1 MERKITSPQ
10 PDCCFG
16 LISTCKDATVMFTIR
31 FQTIQYR
38 PDLLITLRSNVD
50 GWEKDISGIYEN
62 DEWRFELPE
71 TRYAQGM
78 QFKFVLETN
87 YWMMGQNLQIFPASN
102 DNFIFTEVAVQ
113 FPIVDEMVVEN
124 SHVQQLFFPPNL
136 NENQRF
142 DVIVIGSG
150 VGGGIL
156 ADQCS
161 DQGLNVLVLEAG
173 SYLFPT
179 HVANLPRQHQV
190 GQFSKHVWG
199 LYDEF
204 KVNNYVNT
212 PNSNFNGGQAFN
224 LGGKSIFWGGL
235 IPRMMAWELDFWAPE
250 VKQYLERNGYNLAED
265 LMNRSTLPAS
275 PYHQNVKR
283 SLRDILPEFDHL
295 DAPVAVQ
302 YSNGNFST
310 IPTGMF
316 STADLLMESMLTNGP
331 SGNQTLAINLNHVVT
346 QIQTAGDNVSGVTA
360 YDLIAKK
367 YRTYRA
373 KAVVLAAGTIES
385 AKIAQLSN
393 LRDPNNLIGTGITD
407 HPIYFTHFAIPANSP
422 FYDPLNCSKIVSQHR
437 DISATNHAFNMV
449 LELGADFNQGRFID
463 DDTLRRHNQLKNNM
477 MLCEIVFL
485 FNSPLM
491 NENSVRQNGPATVKP
506 NISIQRSPTADPFWG
521 EMNALKDRVIN
532 TLGGV
537 PLPGGNLNLNEAGLG
552 GVAHEVGTLRMGTP
566 STSVVNTDLKFHAY
580 NNLYA
585 CDLSVFPTSPAANP
599 TLTLAALAVRLADHL
614 KQTVG

>member
-1 MERKITSPQ
+1 
-10 PDCCFG
+10 
-16 LISTCKDATVMFTIR
+16 MFTIR
-31 FQTIQYR
+31 FQTTEYR
-38 PDLLITLRSNVD
+38 PDLMVTLRNNID
-50 GWEKDISGIYEN
+50 GWDKDIIGIYEN
-62 DEWRFELPE
+62 DEWRFELDE
-71 TRYAQGM
+71 AQYTQGM
-78 QFKFVLETN
+78 LFKFVLETS
-87 YWMMGQNLQIFPASN
+87 YWMNGQNLQIFPTTNA
-102 DNFIFTEVAVQ
+102 NFIFNETAVQ
-113 FPIVDEMVVEN
+113 FPLINEMVVEN

-136 NENQRF
+136 NENQLF
-142 DVIVIGSG
+142 DVIIIGSG

-204 KVNNYVNT
+204 KVNNYENA
-212 PNSNFNGGQAFN
+212 PFSNFNGGQAFN

-235 IPRMMAWELDFWAPE
+235 IPRMLPWEMDFWSPE
-250 VKQYLERNGYNLAED
+250 VKQYLENGGYDLAED
-265 LMNRSTLPAS
+265 LMNRSALPAS
-275 PYHQNVKR
+275 TYHQDIKR
-283 SLRDILPEFDHL
+283 SLRTALPDYNHI

-331 SGNQTLAINLNHVVT
+331 SGNQTLSINLNHVVT
-346 QIQTAGDNVSGVTA
+346 QIQTDNNQVTGVRA

-367 YRTYRA
+367 YRTYQA

-393 LRDPNNLIGTGITD
+393 LQNPNNLIGTGITD
-407 HPIYFTHFAIPANSP
+407 HPIYFTHFAIPNTSR
-422 FYDPLNCSKIVSQHR
+422 FYNPLECSKIISQHR
-437 DISATNHAFNMV
+437 NISADNHAYNIV
-449 LELGADFNQGRFID
+449 LELGADFNQGRFMD
-463 DDTLRRHNQLKNNM
+463 DNILRQHQQLKNNT

-491 NENSVRQNGPATVKP
+491 DGNFVRQTGESYVKP
-506 NISIQRSPTADPFWG
+506 QINIQRSPTADSFWG
-521 EMNALKDRVIN
+521 EMNAVKDRIIN

-552 GVAHEVGTLRMGTP
+552 GVAHEVGTLRMGAAP
-566 STSVVNTDLKFHAY
+566 DNSVVDTNLKFHTY

-599 TLTLAALAVRLADHL
+599 TLTLGALAIRLANHL
-614 KQTVG
+614 RQVV

>member
-1 MERKITSPQ
+1 
-10 PDCCFG
+10 
-16 LISTCKDATVMFTIR
+16 MFTIR
-31 FQTIQYR
+31 FQTTEYR
-38 PDLLITLRSNVD
+38 PDLIVTLRDNVD
-50 GWEKDISGIYEN
+50 GWDKDISGIYEN

-71 TRYAQGM
+71 TRYPQGM
-78 QFKFVLETN
+78 QFKFVLETT
-87 YWMMGQNLQIFPASN
+87 YWMNGQNLQVFPTAN
-102 DNFIFTEVAVQ
+102 ANFIFNEVAVQ
-113 FPIVDEMVVEN
+113 FPLMNEMVVEN

-136 NENQRF
+136 NENQLF

-150 VGGGIL
+150 AGGGIV

-204 KVNNYVNT
+204 KVNNYANT

-224 LGGKSIFWGGL
+224 LGGRSLFWGGL
-235 IPRMMAWELDFWAPE
+235 IPRMMSWELDFWSPE
-250 VKQYLERNGYNLAED
+250 IKQYLEGNGYNLAED
-265 LMNRSTLPAS
+265 LMNRSALPAS
-275 PYHQNVKR
+275 TYHQEVKR
-283 SLRDILPEFDHL
+283 SLREALPEFNHL

-302 YSNGNFST
+302 YANGNLST

-316 STADLLMESMLTNGP
+316 STADLLMEAMLTNGP

-346 QIQTAGDNVSGVTA
+346 QIQTNGDNVTGVTA

-385 AKIAQLSN
+385 TKIAQLSN
-393 LRDPNNLIGTGITD
+393 LRNPNNLIGTGITD

-422 FYDPLNCSKIVSQHR
+422 FYNPQECSKIVSQHR
-437 DISATNHAFNMV
+437 NISATNHAYNVV
-449 LELGADFNQGRFID
+449 LELGADFNQGRFMD
-463 DDTLRRHNQLKNNM
+463 DDTMKRHRQLKNDM

-491 NENSVRQNGPATVKP
+491 DDNTVRQVGVANVKP
-506 NISIQRSPTADPFWG
+506 QVTMQRSPSADPFWG
-521 EMNALKDRVIN
+521 EMNALKDQIIN

-537 PLPGGNLNLNEAGLG
+537 PLPNGNLTLNEAGLG
-552 GVAHEVGTLRMGTP
+552 GVAHEVGTLRMGAP
-566 STSVVNTDLKFHAY
+566 NNSVVNTNLKFHAY

-599 TLTLAALAVRLADHL
+599 TLTLAALAIRLADHL
-614 KQTVG
+614 KQVVG

>member
-1 MERKITSPQ
+1 
-10 PDCCFG
+10 
-16 LISTCKDATVMFTIR
+16 MFTIR

-38 PDLLITLRSNVD
+38 PDLLITLRNNVD
-50 GWEKDISGIYEN
+50 GWDKDITGIYEN
-62 DEWRFELPE
+62 DEWRFDLSE
-71 TRYAQGM
+71 TRYGQGM
-78 QFKFVLETN
+78 QLKFVLESN
-87 YWMMGQNLQIFPASN
+87 YWMNGQNLQIFPTAN
-102 DNFIFTEVAVQ
+102 ANFIFNETAVQ
-113 FPIVDEMVVEN
+113 FPLIDEMVVEN

-136 NENQRF
+136 NENQLF

-150 VGGGIL
+150 AGGGIL

-204 KVNNYVNT
+204 KVNNYTNT
-212 PNSNFNGGQAFN
+212 ANSNFIGGQAFN
-224 LGGKSIFWGGL
+224 LGGRSLFWGGL
-235 IPRMMAWELDFWAPE
+235 IPRMMAWEMDFWAPE
-250 VKQYLERNGYNLAED
+250 VRQYLETAGYDLAED
-265 LMNRSTLPAS
+265 LMNRSMLPPS
-275 PYHQNVKR
+275 TYHDNIKR
-283 SLRDILPEFDHL
+283 SLRRALPDYNYL

-302 YSNGNFST
+302 YSHGSYST

-331 SGNQTLAINLNHVVT
+331 SGNQTLSINLNHVVT
-346 QIQTAGDNVSGVTA
+346 QIQTNGDNVTGVTA

-373 KAVVLAAGTIES
+373 KAVVLAAGAIES
-385 AKIAQLSN
+385 AKIAQMSN
-393 LRDPNNLIGTGITD
+393 LRNPNNLIGTGITD
-407 HPIYFTHFAIPANSP
+407 HPIYFTHFAIPATSP
-422 FYDPLNCSKIVSQHR
+422 YYDPLGCSKILCHHR
-437 DISATNHAFNMV
+437 NISATNHAFNIV
-449 LELGADFNQGRFID
+449 LELGADFNQGRFMD
-463 DDTLRRHNQLKNNM
+463 DDSLRRHQQLKNNT

-485 FNSPLM
+485 FNAPLM
-491 NENSVRQNGPATVKP
+491 NNNTVRQVGASYVKP
-506 NISIQRSPTADPFWG
+506 QVTMQRSPVADPFWG
-521 EMNALKDRVIN
+521 DMNAIKDRMIS

-552 GVAHEVGTLRMGTP
+552 GVAHEVGTLRLGAQAN
-566 STSVVNTDLKFHAY
+566 TSVVNPNLQFHAY

-599 TLTLAALAVRLADHL
+599 TLTLAALAIRLADHL
-614 KQTVG
+614 RRVVV

>member
-1 MERKITSPQ
+1 
-10 PDCCFG
+10 
-16 LISTCKDATVMFTIR
+16 MFTIR

>member
-1 MERKITSPQ
+1 
-10 PDCCFG
+10 
-16 LISTCKDATVMFTIR
+16 MFTIR

-38 PDLLITLRSNVD
+38 PDLSITLRNNID

-87 YWMMGQNLQIFPASN
+87 YWMMGQNLQIFPAAN
-102 DNFIFTEVAVQ
+102 DNFIFAEATVQ
-113 FPIVDEMVVEN
+113 FPFVDEIVVEN
-124 SHVQQLFFPPNL
+124 SHIQRLFFPPNL
-136 NENQRF
+136 NENQLF

-150 VGGGIL
+150 VGGGIV

-161 DQGLNVLVLEAG
+161 DLGLNVLVLEAG

-204 KVNNYVNT
+204 KVNNYVNM

-235 IPRMMAWELDFWAPE
+235 IPRMMSWELDFWAPE

-265 LMNRSTLPAS
+265 LMNRSPLPVS

-283 SLRDILPEFDHL
+283 SLRETLPEFDHL

-331 SGNQTLAINLNHVVT
+331 TGNQSLAINLNHVVT
-346 QIQTAGDNVSGVTA
+346 QIQTNGDNVSGVTA
-360 YDLIAKK
+360 YDLIARK

-422 FYDPLNCSKIVSQHR
+422 FYDPLNCSKIISQHR

-449 LELGADFNQGRFID
+449 LELGADFNQGRFMD

-491 NENSVRQNGPATVKP
+491 NSNSVRQNGPATVKP
-506 NISIQRSPTADPFWG
+506 NITIQRSPTADPFWG

-537 PLPGGNLNLNEAGLG
+537 PLPGGSLNLNEAGLG
-552 GVAHEVGTLRMGTP
+552 SVAHEVGTLRMGAP
-566 STSVVNTDLKFHAY
+566 GTSVVNTNLKFHTY

-614 KQTVG
+614 KQTVS

>member
-1 MERKITSPQ
+1 
-10 PDCCFG
+10 
-16 LISTCKDATVMFTIR
+16 MFTIR

-38 PDLLITLRSNVD
+38 PDLLVTLRTNVD
-50 GWEKDISGIYEN
+50 GWDKDITGIYEN
-62 DEWRFELPE
+62 DEWRFELTE
-71 TRYAQGM
+71 TSYPQGL

-87 YWMMGQNLQIFPASN
+87 YWMNGQNLQVFPTAN
-102 DNFIFTEVAVQ
+102 ANFVFNEVAVQ
-113 FPIVDEMVVEN
+113 FPLIDEMVVEN
-124 SHVQQLFFPPNL
+124 SQVQQLFFPPNL
-136 NENQRF
+136 NENQLF
-142 DVIVIGSG
+142 DVIIIGSG
-150 VGGGIL
+150 VGGGVL

-179 HVANLPRQHQV
+179 HVANLPRQHQI

-204 KVNNYVNT
+204 KVNNYINT

-224 LGGKSIFWGGL
+224 LGGRSIFWGGL
-235 IPRMMAWELDFWAPE
+235 IPRMMPWELEFWSPDI
-250 VKQYLERNGYNLAED
+250 KQYLENNGYELAED

-275 PYHQNVKR
+275 AYHQNIKR
-283 SLRDILPEFDHL
+283 SLRNALPEYNHL

-302 YSNGNFST
+302 YSNGNLST

-331 SGNQTLAINLNHVVT
+331 SGNQTLSINLNHVVT
-346 QIQTAGDNVSGVTA
+346 QIQTNGDNVTGVTA

-393 LRDPNNLIGTGITD
+393 LRNPNNLLGTGITD
-407 HPIYFTHFAIPANSP
+407 HPIYFTHFAIPNNSP
-422 FYDPLNCSKIVSQHR
+422 FYNPQECSKIVSQHQN
-437 DISATNHAFNMV
+437 ISATNHAYNLV
-449 LELGADFNQGRFID
+449 LELGADFNQGRFMD
-463 DDTLRRHNQLKNNM
+463 DDSLKQHQQLKNNT

-485 FNSPLM
+485 FNSPLI
-491 NENSVRQNGPATVKP
+491 NSNFVQQNGAAIVKP
-506 NISIQRSPTADPFWG
+506 QVNIQRSPTADPFWG
-521 EMNALKDRVIN
+521 EINMVKDRIIN
-532 TLGGV
+532 MLGGV

-552 GVAHEVGTLRMGTP
+552 GVAHEVGTLRLGT
-566 STSVVNTDLKFHAY
+566 STTGVVNTNLKFHAY

-599 TLTLAALAVRLADHL
+599 TLTLAALAIRLATHL
-614 KQTVG
+614 KQVVG

>member
-1 MERKITSPQ
+1 
-10 PDCCFG
+10 
-16 LISTCKDATVMFTIR
+16 MFTIR
-31 FQTIQYR
+31 FQTTEYR
-38 PDLLITLRSNVD
+38 PDLIVTLRNNVD
-50 GWEKDISGIYEN
+50 GWDKDISGIYEN

-71 TRYAQGM
+71 TLYPQGM
-78 QFKFVLETN
+78 QFKFVLETT
-87 YWMMGQNLQIFPASN
+87 YWMNGQNLQIFPTAN
-102 DNFIFTEVAVQ
+102 ANFVFNEVAVQ
-113 FPIVDEMVVEN
+113 FPLITDMVVEN

-136 NENQRF
+136 NENQLF

-150 VGGGIL
+150 AGGGIV

-204 KVNNYVNT
+204 KVNNYANT
-212 PNSNFNGGQAFN
+212 ANSNFNGGQAFN
-224 LGGKSIFWGGL
+224 LGGRSIFWGGL
-235 IPRMMAWELDFWAPE
+235 IPRMMSWELDFWSPE
-250 VKQYLERNGYNLAED
+250 IKQYLEGNGYNLAED
-265 LMNRSTLPAS
+265 LMNRSALPAS
-275 PYHQNVKR
+275 TYHQNVKR
-283 SLRDILPEFDHL
+283 SLRDALPEFNHL

-302 YSNGNFST
+302 YSNGNLST

-316 STADLLMESMLTNGP
+316 STADLLMEAMLTNGP

-346 QIQTAGDNVSGVTA
+346 QIQTNGDNVTGVTA

-373 KAVVLAAGTIES
+373 KAVVLAAGTVES
-385 AKIAQLSN
+385 AKIAQLSA
-393 LRDPNNLIGTGITD
+393 LRNPNNLIGTGITD
-407 HPIYFTHFAIPANSP
+407 HPIYFTHFAIPAGSP
-422 FYDPLNCSKIVSQHR
+422 FYNPQECSKIVSQHR
-437 DISATNHAFNMV
+437 QISATNHAYNVV
-449 LELGADFNQGRFID
+449 LELGADFNQGRFMD
-463 DDTLRRHNQLKNNM
+463 DDTMQRHRQLKNDM

-491 NENSVRQNGPATVKP
+491 NDNTVRQVGPANVKP
-506 NISIQRSPTADPFWG
+506 QVTMQRSPSADGFLG
-521 EMNALKDRVIN
+521 EMNALKDRMIT
-532 TLGGV
+532 TLGGI

-552 GVAHEVGTLRMGTP
+552 GVAHEVGTLRMGAP
-566 STSVVNTDLKFHAY
+566 NNGVVNTNLKFHAY

-599 TLTLAALAVRLADHL
+599 TLTLAALAIRLADHL
-614 KQTVG
+614 KQVVG